1 MSWVKGTS
9 QTNGTFN
16 VTTGATEP
24 VTLGS
29 VAAGSVI
36 AVALSIATDVGGAPV
51 SGVVTDNLGNTYT
64 SVVNVLDST
73 QHQRIQLFRC
83 VVTNAGTPT
92 LTPGFNP
99 TPGTTTA
106 NAVTI
111 NADPF
116 TGSDAASAGDG
127 ATGQNQASPG
137 AGVDAV
143 TSGAIVTATNGD
155 LIYAATVDTTTGA
168 DPGTIGTGFTSGS
181 VSSAATT
188 IVTRTEFLEQGAAG
202 SVAGTF
208 TAGTGTHRFITAVMG
223 VTPASAAPTAV
234 SGQLGKSIF
243 VMP

>member
-1 MSWVKGTS
+1 MSWAKGTS
-9 QTNGTFN
+9 QTNGTFSS
-16 VTTGATEP
+16 TTGAAET

-29 VAAGSVI
+29 VAVGDTI
-36 AVALSIATDVGGAPV
+36 AVALSIATDVGGAPA
-51 SGVVTDNLGNTYT
+51 SGVVTDSLGNTYT

-73 QHQRIQLFRC
+73 QHQRVQLFRC
-83 VVTNAGTPT
+83 IVTSAGTPT

-116 TGSDAASAGDG
+116 TGSTSTSAGDG
-127 ATGQNQASPG
+127 ATGQNQSSPG
-137 AGVDAV
+137 TGTDAV
-143 TSGAIVTATNGD
+143 TSGAIVTGTNGD

-188 IVTRTEFLEQGAAG
+188 IVTRTEFLEQGTAG
-202 SVAGTF
+202 SVSGTF
-208 TAGTGTHRFITAVMG
+208 TAAVGTHRFITAVMG
-223 VTPASAAPTAV
+223 VTSGVADTLMSQAV
-234 SGQLGKSIF
+234 F
-243 VMP
+243 